1 MSEGGGD
8 FCEVRGKEGW
18 RGKRKEGRRELE
30 KGGRGREGEG
40 RREGRKVGSREG
52 GREGAYFERLGIGR

>member
-18 RGKRKEGRRELE
+18 RGKRKEGRRE
-30 KGGRGREGEG
+30 
-40 RREGRKVGSREG
+40 GRKVESREG